1 MSLNILDFNLFLCEN
16 CNTYPEKIHPPLSQ
30 QHPCKSWGPAKPNPF
45 LKIWLEAQPPTA
57 ERGGAHYGPMM
68 EEVSLKI
75 VSLIKH
81 N

>member
-1 MSLNILDFNLFLCEN
+1 MWKLQPPPPWKKSPPFFPSNPHLKVEVLSSPCLF
-16 CNTYPEKIHPPLSQ
+16 
-30 QHPCKSWGPAKPNPF
+30 F
-45 LKIWLEAQPPTA
+45 KIWLEAQSPTA
-57 ERGGAHYGPMM
+57 ERGGAQYGPMI